1 MGLYP
6 QVVKIVI
13 TRRVIYVYFMIINTM
28 LYQTFLSYLTQPTLN
43 LIELN
48 FQVNL
53 TFFGSIGMRLSEFG
67 VEQAQIELK

>member
-13 TRRVIYVYFMIINTM
+13 TRRVVYVYFMTINTM
-28 LYQTFLSYLTQPTLN
+28 LYQIFLTYFTQPTLN

-53 TFFGSIGMRLSEFG
+53 AFFGGLRVIIAEFG
-67 VEQAQIELK
+67 VEQD